1 MSSTRH
7 ATDDSTLRQERW
19 CSDPSFND
27 SINGMAAA
35 KRISRVPDGR
45 MRKLL
50 WFIQLRSLQPN
61 GIKDLAAELLQ
72 EFPDRIGTP
81 ASRRLDATRKAPLT
95 EAEFKE
101 LVDEW
106 GPTDLAFDDWSL
118 DFLLIDRPGPD
129 KYEKQYHYAYQFLAQ
144 LDEAVKGLPV
154 RLVRM
159 CVDPEMAM
167 EDGHAKERKYGQEAV
182 AGVWYFTDLLGA
194 LCLLQEQHGERAAAN
209 VARTAISI
217 EIEDNLDFCLG
228 EQSWIL
234 VEGVSGLGKSNTIKG
249 WCARHSG
256 EVRYVEIPSSND
268 DRSFYAAIAE
278 SLGVARGNSYNLQQI
293 KLRVEDMLKASGL
306 LLALAACRT

>member
-7 ATDDSTLRQERW
+7 ATDQSILRQERW

-35 KRISRVPDGR
+35 KRISCVPDER

-81 ASRRLDATRKAPLT
+81 ASRRLDAKRKAPLT
-95 EAEFKE
+95 EAEFKQ

-144 LDEAVKGLPV
+144 LDEALKGLPAH
-154 RLVRM
+154 LVRM
-159 CVDPEMAM
+159 CVDPKMAM
-167 EDGHAKERKYGQEAV
+167 EDGHADG
-182 AGVWYFTDLLGA
+182 GVNIG
-194 LCLLQEQHGERAAAN
+194 
-209 VARTAISI
+209 
-217 EIEDNLDFCLG
+217 
-228 EQSWIL
+228 
-234 VEGVSGLGKSNTIKG
+234 
-249 WCARHSG
+249 
-256 EVRYVEIPSSND
+256 
-268 DRSFYAAIAE
+268 
-278 SLGVARGNSYNLQQI
+278 
-293 KLRVEDMLKASGL
+293 
-306 LLALAACRT
+306 